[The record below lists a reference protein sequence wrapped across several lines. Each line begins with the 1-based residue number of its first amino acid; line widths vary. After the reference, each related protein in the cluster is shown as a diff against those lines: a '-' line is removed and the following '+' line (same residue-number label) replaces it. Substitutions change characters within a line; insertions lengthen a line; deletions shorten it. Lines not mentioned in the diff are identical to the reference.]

1 MNNYTKFIVRT
12 TFVYLGFYSLIAV
25 AIYWTKSA
33 APLWALLLTPTSRYH
48 DDGKKEEVDPSAMK
62 DSQ

>member
-33 APLWALLLTPTSRYH
+33 APLWALLLTPTSSYH